1 MTNLDNVID
10 RFNNMLT
17 IKKQLYLEEITA
29 KFTEREI
36 KEIIYL
42 LGELKEVRKQYD
54 RSDEYV

>member
-1 MTNLDNVID
+1 MTNLDNVIN

-17 IKKQLYLEEITA
+17 IKKQLYLEEVTA
-29 KFTEREI
+29 KFNEREI

-42 LGELKEVRKQYD
+42 LGELKEVRKQHD